1 MGGGWE
7 GGRVGER
14 GKEGNGTNE
23 FGKGKLDGWN
33 RRKRKQKQ
41 KRETRNKE
49 KILEKKYTSN
59 DLSRVIVPR
68 VRYYI
73 RRGFRDEKPFFTT
86 FTKNTYDRLTL

>member
-1 MGGGWE
+1 MNLAKGNQMD
-7 GGRVGER
+7 
-14 GKEGNGTNE
+14 GKDESGNKN
-23 FGKGKLDGWN
+23 KNK
-33 RRKRKQKQ
+33 KQTK
-41 KRETRNKE
+41 KVTE
-49 KILEKKYTSN
+49 KYTSN